1 MRYISIPLG
10 EGIIQCSISSKF
22 LWRNACKQHWT
33 ELECFAGTLCFCK
46 LQELWQLSR
55 RQCTSR
61 QVNDRERGFIY
72 IWIAYRIFMHFFSYT
87 IVIRFLYKWCH
98 AECCWL
104 RNVRQHIEIQNQSR
118 SLSIKIQT
126 FPVKPG
132 CHMGFVRETGIY
144 GQKPRPHI
152 AKTIVLLILFWLTR
166 DA

>member
-61 QVNDRERGFIY
+61 QVNDREREGLY
-72 IWIAYRIFMHFFSYT
+72 IFELHTEFSCISLAIQSWLDSYTSDVMQNAVDWETWDSILKYRISQDHFLSKFKLFLSSQGVIWDLSEKQEFMDRSHAH
-87 IVIRFLYKWCH
+87 ILPKRLYC
-98 AECCWL
+98 
-104 RNVRQHIEIQNQSR
+104 
-118 SLSIKIQT
+118 
-126 FPVKPG
+126 
-132 CHMGFVRETGIY
+132 
-144 GQKPRPHI
+144 
-152 AKTIVLLILFWLTR
+152 
-166 DA
+166 